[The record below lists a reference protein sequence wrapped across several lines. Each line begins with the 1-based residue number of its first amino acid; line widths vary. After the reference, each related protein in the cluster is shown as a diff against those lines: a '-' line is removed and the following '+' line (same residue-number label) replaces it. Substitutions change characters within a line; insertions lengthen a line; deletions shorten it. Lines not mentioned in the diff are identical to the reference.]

1 MQMNDEQL
9 RAVPKGPDGFGQ
21 RMQRLREKKRVS
33 RRVVADFVQTSQN
46 SISRYERGERLP
58 DIATA
63 SRIAEYFEVSLD
75 WLIGYEEW

>member
-1 MQMNDEQL
+1 M
-9 RAVPKGPDGFGQ
+9 
-21 RMQRLREKKRVS
+21 REKKRVS
-33 RRVVADFVQTSQN
+33 RRVVADFVQTSKN